1 MKGVPIKF
9 RGKDMNGQYV
19 YGLLTKKLVRHS
31 GVLSYAIVNGSFK
44 SSETIPVSEDSI
56 AQLVGYDAEGNEVYE
71 NDVLQSKLYIEDEGK
86 KSFLMMRVYFNRMV
100 KNFMDGYEEQTLNEP
115 IVFDEAI
122 VKDYGFRQVR
132 KGNGKSGN

>member
-71 NDVLQSKLYIEDEGK
+71 GDLVEKIDELAEYYDSFKKKGGKLIAALEFTFRIDWKGEPPDGRLTLQAQEENALNWIKTLK
-86 KSFLMMRVYFNRMV
+86 KV
-100 KNFMDGYEEQTLNEP
+100 
-115 IVFDEAI
+115 
-122 VKDYGFRQVR
+122 
-132 KGNGKSGN
+132 